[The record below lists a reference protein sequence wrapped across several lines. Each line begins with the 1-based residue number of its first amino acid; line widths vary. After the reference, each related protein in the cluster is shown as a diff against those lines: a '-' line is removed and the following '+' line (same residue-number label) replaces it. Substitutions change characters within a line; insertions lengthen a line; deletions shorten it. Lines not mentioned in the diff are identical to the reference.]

1 MGFNAAGYEI
11 FEELRFIIE
20 LVLAEMLFAIPCY
33 KRKKNF
39 PARAAI
45 GFALLIGWAFLY
57 FPIRSTFSSGFF
69 DNARYMVIVII
80 MLHYS
85 ILTVLTTVYLYFCFE
100 YRFSQALLNTVCGY
114 CVQHLC
120 YVIFTELLARTWV
133 TAIIDYMPVYALASI
148 TGFIIVCLL
157 AYFFI
162 VRKFRTIEQIHV
174 GKERSTAIS
183 FALILITTILLT
195 FSGQSIY
202 QNEAQTRIVTNPNYL
217 GAVVSV
223 FTCALVMLVVYLL
236 YFENQKEREKSL
248 VSSLLY
254 EQTKQYEFKK
264 DEIETLKR
272 FVHDAKHQI
281 LELRASG
288 GASPEKINE
297 AMGQFAGIDFF
308 VDTGNEAVNIILVD
322 KNLAKRNEGIS
333 IEFDGDASLL
343 SFMDPHDIYVF
354 LGNALD
360 NAMEAIAK
368 SAVEEKKI
376 LFSIKSSKGV
386 VSVQVSNYFDG
397 NVEIK
402 DGKVQTSKT
411 DKAFHGI
418 GLSSIRKITE
428 KYGGMLEIDAK
439 GNVFTLK
446 AIFVRNER

>member
-1 MGFNAAGYEI
+1 M
-11 FEELRFIIE
+11 
-20 LVLAEMLFAIPCY
+20 
-33 KRKKNF
+33 
-39 PARAAI
+39 
-45 GFALLIGWAFLY
+45 
-57 FPIRSTFSSGFF
+57 STVSVRLCS
-69 DNARYMVIVII
+69 
-80 MLHYS
+80 
-85 ILTVLTTVYLYFCFE
+85 TP
-100 YRFSQALLNTVCGY
+100 
-114 CVQHLC
+114 HLC

-174 GKERSTAIS
+174 GKERSTTIA

-202 QNEAQTRIVTNPNYL
+202 QNEARTRIVTNPNYL

-288 GASPEKINE
+288 GASQERINE

-360 NAMEAIAK
+360 NAMEATAK

-428 KYGGMLEIDAK
+428 KYGGMLEINAN